1 MWPGKRPQPPPLTRT
16 NFDALVSVSHDVLF
30 DADSPIDVTVAAL
43 RVELAEQDA
52 TDIREGRT
60 ATLHEYYSSSTLIVV
75 GLEIEDQQY
84 VAPTLSLF

>member
-1 MWPGKRPQPPPLTRT
+1 M
-16 NFDALVSVSHDVLF
+16 FE
-30 DADSPIDVTVAAL
+30 ADSSIDVTLAAL
-43 RVELAEQDA
+43 CIELAEQDA

-84 VAPTLSLF
+84 VATDLYLSLLMYHFTDASFSLTLRP